1 MNASAPAKL
10 FIIGEYAV
18 LEGAPAAVAALHQ
31 RAVVET
37 RLDGRQTVET
47 ITDQREVMKLNTALA
62 QQPLLAAVFKSLG
75 NREELKGHSLL
86 LDTSAFFSNQRK
98 LGLGSSAAL
107 TTALVKALRPRLT
120 PAELLALAERAHLA
134 FQGGH
139 GSGADIAVAALDSS
153 IRFQRDRSPVH
164 LPLPT
169 DLYMLA
175 IWTGVSASTRTYL
188 EQLKRWRQAAP
199 AACERH
205 MARLRATAEGF
216 FTAAETGAML
226 QLIVDYNRYLNEFSQ
241 DSTLNFYNEPHIAL
255 QKEVESAHCLYKP
268 SGAGGGDFGIAFSA
282 EKNDIENLAE
292 AMQKQGRI
300 AFRIDR
306 ST

>member
-1 MNASAPAKL
+1 MPDNLQPRSRPDPDL
-10 FIIGEYAV
+10 ISPRI
-18 LEGAPAAVAALHQ
+18 LPHQAAAA
-31 RAVVET
+31 
-37 RLDGRQTVET
+37 
-47 ITDQREVMKLNTALA
+47 
-62 QQPLLAAVFKSLG
+62 
-75 NREELKGHSLL
+75 
-86 LDTSAFFSNQRK
+86 
-98 LGLGSSAAL
+98 
-107 TTALVKALRPRLT
+107 KALR
-120 PAELLALAERAHLA
+120 RA
-134 FQGGH
+134 
-139 GSGADIAVAALDSS
+139 
-153 IRFQRDRSPVH
+153 RSRMMVCFWT
-164 LPLPT
+164 LP
-169 DLYMLA
+169 LYMLA

-216 FTAAETGAML
+216 FAAAETGAML